1 MGMAAGLSLARGFVL
16 AAILSPPMYA
26 VYSSIMGLGGFIA
39 NGLSFGLIE
48 NTVKKFPR
56 LVMEGNHREMIGEA
70 KFAAKHLCI
79 RAVVVAILALAL
91 HFIFGGAIWKSLG
104 VAALLA
110 LGASLASLLASIQ
123 RALFN
128 TSALAKGTLYRAA
141 VSVLIVSLGGWL
153 WGLRGALF
161 GEWLAALV
169 GTALTLGIVWAT
181 MAKHRTHHRSAD
193 DGQTDKP
200 EFAPHKNTG
209 LYVFFSYTLLSV
221 PIYLDKMLVNHVY
234 GEALGANY
242 AFMTLLLTVSM
253 VVINIIAQKVGPNL
267 IAMQKVGCSAGELL
281 QYGMK
286 WATAGVMVWMVFILV
301 YITGLKLDLLPA
313 RIAKY
318 QLEPEMIVGLFFL
331 GVLQFSS
338 ILEYILLAFD
348 MERKFLAWVMVFF
361 GTTLVSGLFVT
372 LYQPA
377 LILLPMLLIASKLV
391 YIGGL
396 LLEILRK
403 KNK

>member
-16 AAILSPPMYA
+16 AAILSPPIYA

-39 NGLSFGLIE
+39 NVLSFGLIE

-56 LVMEGNHREMIGEA
+56 LVIEGNHNEMVGEA
-70 KFAAKHLCI
+70 KLAVKHLCI
-79 RAVVVAILALAL
+79 RAVVVSIVAFAL
-91 HFIFGGAIWKSLG
+91 HFIFGGALWKSVG
-104 VAALLA
+104 IATLLA
-110 LGASLASLLASIQ
+110 LGASLASLFASIQ

-128 TSALAKGTLYRAA
+128 TSALARGALYRAA
-141 VSVLIVSLGGWL
+141 VSVLIVSFGGWL
-153 WGLRGALF
+153 LGLNGALF
-161 GEWLAALV
+161 GEWLAALM
-169 GTALTLGIVWAT
+169 GAALTLGIVWAT
-181 MAKHRTHHRSAD
+181 MTKHRVHHRSAND
-193 DGQTDKP
+193 DKTNKQKY
-200 EFAPHKNTG
+200 APHKNTG

-267 IAMQKVGCSAGELL
+267 IAMQKVGSSAGKLL

-286 WATAGVMVWMVFILV
+286 WAGAGVLAWIFFILV
-301 YITGLKLDLLPA
+301 YITGVKLDLLPV

-331 GVLQFSS
+331 GALQFSS

-348 MERKFLAWVMVFF
+348 MERKFLVWVIVFF
-361 GTTLVSGLFVT
+361 GTTIVSGLLVT

-377 LILLPMLLIASKLV
+377 LIFLPMLLIASKLV

-396 LLEILRK
+396 LFEILRK
-403 KNK
+403 KN